1 MFCAENCIGESDRL
15 LSFSRLPRSSLL
27 NRARACCASSR
38 SMLTLLLLWGVLS
51 GVALSEER
59 PAADTIITNANI
71 WTVDRNHPKAEA
83 VAILNQRIVAV
94 GTSVEMDA
102 WRGPRTRIID
112 AGGKL
117 LLPGFND
124 AHVHFVSGGFQLDQ
138 VQLTEA
144 KTRGEFVQRIAAQTK
159 KLKKGE
165 WILGGEWDEQNWS
178 PAELPTHEWIDA
190 VTLDNPVFIERH
202 DGHESLANGLAMK
215 LANVTA
221 ETKAPPG
228 GEIVRDAQGNP
239 TGIFKDAA
247 QALIEKLI
255 PEPTAASRIKA
266 AKRALEYAASLG
278 VTSLQDMVPA
288 YGDIEAYSVLA
299 ERGELTARIYAAPS
313 ETRWRDQARIG
324 LRHAF
329 GSDFLRLGA
338 VKGFAD
344 GSLGSTTAY
353 FFQPYVD
360 APNSRGLLSEEM
372 QPISGMRERLAAADR
387 AGLQLCIHA
396 IGDQAISTI
405 LDIFQDIEK
414 TNGNRDRRWRIE
426 HAQHMAP
433 KDFQRFA
440 RLRAIASMQPY
451 HAIDDGQW
459 AERRIG
465 PIRAKTTYAFR
476 TFLDNGVRLAF
487 GTDWTVAPL
496 NPMLGLYA
504 AVTRATLDGKH
515 PNGWVPE
522 QKITIEQAIEAYTMG
537 SAYAEFEE
545 KEKGSIT
552 PGKLADLVLVSDDL
566 LKIDP
571 PAIRDAKVE
580 MTMVDGKI
588 VYGGPPQ

>member
-1 MFCAENCIGESDRL
+1 LIRCRRI
-15 LSFSRLPRSSLL
+15 SLL
-27 NRARACCASSR
+27 CAVFAI
-38 SMLTLLLLWGVLS
+38 TLSTAQTAQAQEHPV
-51 GVALSEER
+51 
-59 PAADTIITNANI
+59 ADTIITNAYV
-71 WTVDRNHPKAEA
+71 WTVDRNQPHAEA
-83 VAILNQRIVAV
+83 VAILNQRIAAV
-94 GTSVEMDA
+94 GTSSNMDV
-102 WRGPRTRIID
+102 WRGPHTHIID
-112 AGGKL
+112 AAGKL

-124 AHVHFVSGGFQLDQ
+124 AHVHFIPGGFQLDQ

-144 KTRGEFVQRIAAQTK
+144 KTHEEFTNRIAAQAR

-178 PAELPTHEWIDA
+178 PPELPTHDWIDA
-190 VTLDNPVFIERH
+190 VTPDNPVFIERH
-202 DGHESLANGLAMK
+202 DGHESLANALAMK

-221 ETKAPPG
+221 ATKAPPG
-228 GEIVRDAQGNP
+228 GEIVRDVQGNP

-247 QALIEKLI
+247 QNLVTKAI
-255 PEPTAASRIKA
+255 PPASQAARLRA
-266 AKRALEYAASLG
+266 ARRALEHAASLG
-278 VTSLQDMVPA
+278 VTSLQDMVPEYA
-288 YGDIEAYSVLA
+288 DIEVFSILA
-299 ERGELTARIYAAPS
+299 ERGELTSRIYAAPI
-313 ETRWRDQARIG
+313 ETHWRDQARLGI
-324 LRHAF
+324 RHAF
-329 GSDFLRLGA
+329 GSDFLRIGA

-353 FFQPYVD
+353 FFEPYVD
-360 APNSRGLLSEEM
+360 APNTRGLLSDEM
-372 QPISGMRERLAAADR
+372 QPISGMRERLTGADA

-396 IGDQAISTI
+396 IGDQAISTV
-405 LDIFQDIEK
+405 LDMFQDIQK
-414 TNGNRDRRWRIE
+414 TNGVRDRRWRIE
-426 HAQHMAP
+426 HAQHMAA

-440 RLRAIASMQPY
+440 GLRVIASMQPY

-476 TFLDNGVRLAF
+476 TFLDDGVRLAF

-515 PNGWVPE
+515 PEGWIPE
-522 QKITIEQAIEAYTMG
+522 QKITIREAIEAYTLG
-537 SAYAEFEE
+537 SAYGEFQE

-552 PGKLADLVLVSDDL
+552 PGKLADLVLVSDNL

-571 PAIRDAKVE
+571 RAIRDAKVE
-580 MTMVDGKI
+580 MTMVGGKI

>member
-1 MFCAENCIGESDRL
+1 MIG
-15 LSFSRLPRSSLL
+15 
-27 NRARACCASSR
+27 
-38 SMLTLLLLWGVLS
+38 S
-51 GVALSEER
+51 GKAQEH
-59 PAADTIITNANI
+59 PAAEAIVTNANV
-71 WTVDRNHPKAEA
+71 WTVDRNHPRAEA

-94 GTSVEMDA
+94 GTSAEMDA
-102 WRGPRTRIID
+102 WRGPQTRIID
-112 AGGKL
+112 AAGKL

-138 VQLTEA
+138 VQLTDA
-144 KTRGEFVQRIAAQTK
+144 RTREEFVSRIAAQAK
-159 KLKKGE
+159 KIKKGE
-165 WILGGEWDEQNWS
+165 WILGGEWDEQSWS
-178 PAELPTHEWIDA
+178 PPQLPTHEWIDS
-190 VTLDNPVFIERH
+190 VTSDNPVFIERH
-202 DGHESLANGLAMK
+202 DGHESLANALAMK
-215 LANVTA
+215 LAGITSA
-221 ETKAPPG
+221 TKTPAG

-247 QALIEKLI
+247 QNLIGKVI
-255 PEPTAASRIKA
+255 PEAGQAARIKA
-266 AKRALEYAASLG
+266 TRRALEFAGSLG
-278 VTSLQDMVPA
+278 VTSVQAMVPEYA
-288 YGDIEAYSVLA
+288 DIEAFSVLA
-299 ERGELTARIYAAPS
+299 DRGELTSRIYAAPI
-313 ETRWRDQARIG
+313 ETHWRDQAKIG
-324 LRHAF
+324 IRRAF
-329 GSDFLRLGA
+329 GSDFLRIGA

-353 FFQPYVD
+353 FFEPYVD
-360 APNSRGLLSEEM
+360 APNTRGLLSDEM
-372 QPISGMRERLAAADR
+372 QPISGMRDRLTGADK
-387 AGLQLCIHA
+387 AGLQICVHA
-396 IGDQAISTI
+396 IGDQAISTV

-414 TNGNRDRRWRIE
+414 TNGVRDRRWRIE

-440 RLRAIASMQPY
+440 KLHVIASVQPY

-476 TFLDNGVRLAF
+476 TFLDSGVRLAF

-515 PNGWVPE
+515 PNGWIPE
-522 QKITIEQAIEAYTMG
+522 QKISIEEAIEAYTLG
-537 SAYAEFEE
+537 SAYAEFQD

-552 PGKLADLVLVSDDL
+552 PGKLADLVLVSDNL

-571 PAIRDAKVE
+571 RAIRDAKVE
-580 MTMVDGKI
+580 MTMVGGKI

>member
-1 MFCAENCIGESDRL
+1 MLLHWRL
-15 LSFSRLPRSSLL
+15 LFRPSREHGRHAACRVSTMLL
-27 NRARACCASSR
+27 AFG
-38 SMLTLLLLWGVLS
+38 MLWGT
-51 GVALSEER
+51 AFAQER
-59 PAADTIITNANI
+59 PAADTIITNANV

-83 VAILNQRIVAV
+83 LAILNQRIVAV
-94 GTSVEMDA
+94 GTSVEMDG
-102 WRGPRTRIID
+102 WRGPQTRIID

-138 VQLTEA
+138 VQLTDA
-144 KTRGEFVQRIAAQTK
+144 KTRQEFVHRIAAQAK

-190 VTLDNPVFIERH
+190 VTPDNPVFIERH
-202 DGHESLANGLAMK
+202 DGHESLANAVAMK

-221 ETKAPPG
+221 DTKAPAG
-228 GEIVRDAQGNP
+228 GEIVRDSQGNP
-239 TGIFKDAA
+239 TGVFKDAA
-247 QALIEKLI
+247 QSLIGKSI
-255 PEPTAASRIKA
+255 PDPPQTARIKA
-266 AKRALEYAASLG
+266 AKRALEHAASLG
-278 VTSLQDMVPA
+278 VTSIQDMVPA
-288 YGDIEAYSVLA
+288 YSDVEAYAVLA
-299 ERGELTARIYAAPS
+299 ERGELTARVYAAPI
-313 ETRWRDQARIG
+313 ETRWRDQAKIG

-329 GSDFLRLGA
+329 GSDFLRIGA

-360 APNSRGLLSEEM
+360 APNTRGLLSDEM
-372 QPISGMRERLAAADR
+372 QPINGMRERLSGADK

-396 IGDQAISTI
+396 IGDQAISTV
-405 LDIFQDIEK
+405 LDIFQEIEK
-414 TNGNRDRRWRIE
+414 ANGNRDRRWRIE

-440 RLRAIASMQPY
+440 SLRVIASMQPY

-476 TFLDNGVRLAF
+476 TFLDSGVRLAF

-515 PNGWVPE
+515 PNGWIPE
-522 QKITIEQAIEAYTMG
+522 QKITIEEAIEAYTLG
-537 SAYAEFEE
+537 SAYAEFQER
-545 KEKGSIT
+545 EKGSIT

-571 PAIRDAKVE
+571 RAIRDAKVE

>member
-1 MFCAENCIGESDRL
+1 MGLARW
-15 LSFSRLPRSSLL
+15 R
-27 NRARACCASSR
+27 RA
-38 SMLTLLLLWGVLS
+38 
-51 GVALSEER
+51 
-59 PAADTIITNANI
+59 
-71 WTVDRNHPKAEA
+71 
-83 VAILNQRIVAV
+83 QR
-94 GTSVEMDA
+94 
-102 WRGPRTRIID
+102 RIID

-138 VQLTEA
+138 VQLTDA
-144 KTRGEFVQRIAAQTK
+144 KTHDEFVQRIAAQAR

-178 PAELPTHEWIDA
+178 PPELPTHEWIDA
-190 VTLDNPVFIERH
+190 VAPDNPVFIERH
-202 DGHESLANGLAMK
+202 DGHESLANALAMK
-215 LANVTA
+215 LANVTS
-221 ETKAPPG
+221 ETKAPAG
-228 GEIVRDAQGNP
+228 GEVVRDPQGNP

-247 QALIEKLI
+247 QALIGKVI
-255 PEPTAASRIKA
+255 PEPTAAARIRA
-266 AKRALEYAASLG
+266 AKRALEHAASVG
-278 VTSLQDMVPA
+278 VTSVQDMVPA
-288 YGDIEAYSVLA
+288 YGDVEAYSVLA
-299 ERGELTARIYAAPS
+299 ERGELTARIYVAPT
-313 ETRWRDQARIG
+313 ETRWRDQAKIG
-324 LRHAF
+324 VRHAF

-360 APNSRGLLSEEM
+360 APNTRGLLSDEM
-372 QPISGMRERLAAADR
+372 QPISGMRERLTGADK
-387 AGLQLCIHA
+387 AGLQLCVHA
-396 IGDQAISTI
+396 IGDQAISTV
-405 LDIFQDIEK
+405 LDIFQEVQK

-440 RLRAIASMQPY
+440 NLHVIASMQPY

-522 QKITIEQAIEAYTMG
+522 QKIKIEEAIEAYTLG
-537 SAYAEFEE
+537 SAYAEFQER
-545 KEKGSIT
+545 EKGSIT

-566 LKIDP
+566 LKVDP
-571 PAIRDAKVE
+571 RAIRDAKVE

>member
-1 MFCAENCIGESDRL
+1 ML
-15 LSFSRLPRSSLL
+15 LGTVF
-27 NRARACCASSR
+27 AQ
-38 SMLTLLLLWGVLS
+38 
-51 GVALSEER
+51 ER
-59 PAADTIITNANI
+59 PAADTIITNANV
-71 WTVDRNHPKAEA
+71 WTVDRNHPKGEA
-83 VAILNQRIVAV
+83 VAILNQRIVEV

-102 WRGPRTRIID
+102 WRGPQTRIID

-138 VQLTEA
+138 VQLTDA
-144 KTRGEFVQRIAAQTK
+144 KTREEFVRRIAAQAK

-178 PAELPTHEWIDA
+178 PLELPTHEWIDA
-190 VTLDNPVFIERH
+190 VTPDNPVFIERH
-202 DGHESLANGLAMK
+202 DGHESLANALAMK
-215 LANVTA
+215 LANVAA

-247 QALIEKLI
+247 QPLVGKAI
-255 PEPTAASRIKA
+255 PEPTSAARIRA
-266 AKRALEYAASLG
+266 AKRALDYAASLG
-278 VTSLQDMVPA
+278 VTSVQDMVPT
-288 YGDIEAYSVLA
+288 YGDIEAYSALA
-299 ERGELTARIYAAPS
+299 ERGELTARIYVAPS

-324 LRHAF
+324 IRHAF
-329 GSDFLRLGA
+329 GSDFLRVGA

-360 APNSRGLLSEEM
+360 APNTRGLLSDEM
-372 QPISGMRERLAAADR
+372 QPISGMRERLTGADR

-396 IGDQAISTI
+396 IGDQAISTV
-405 LDIFQDIEK
+405 LDIFQDVQK
-414 TNGNRDRRWRIE
+414 ANGTRDRRWRIE

-440 RLRAIASMQPY
+440 NLRVIASMQPY

-459 AERRIG
+459 ADRRIG

-515 PNGWVPE
+515 PNGWVAE
-522 QKITIEQAIEAYTMG
+522 QKIKIEEAIEAYTMG
-537 SAYAEFEE
+537 SAYAEFQE
-545 KEKGSIT
+545 KDKGSIT

-571 PAIRDAKVE
+571 KAIRDAKVE
-580 MTMVDGKI
+580 MTLVDGKI

>member
-1 MFCAENCIGESDRL
+1 MFSEPNCIGENARL
-15 LSFSRLPRSSLL
+15 SLFAQRFGYWLLHSRDAACPVSSTLMIICLALGTSF
-27 NRARACCASSR
+27 AQ
-38 SMLTLLLLWGVLS
+38 
-51 GVALSEER
+51 ER
-59 PAADTIITNANI
+59 PSADAIITNANV

-102 WRGPRTRIID
+102 WRGPQTRLID

-138 VQLTEA
+138 VQLTDA
-144 KTRGEFVQRIAAQTK
+144 KTREEFVRRIAEQAK

-178 PAELPTHEWIDA
+178 PPELPSHEWIDS
-190 VTLDNPVFIERH
+190 VTPDNPVFIERH
-202 DGHESLANGLAMK
+202 DGHESLANALAMN
-215 LANVTA
+215 LASVTT

-228 GEIVRDAQGNP
+228 GEIVRDPQGNP

-247 QALIEKLI
+247 QPLIAKVI
-255 PEPTAASRIKA
+255 PEPTPAARIRA
-266 AKRALEYAASLG
+266 ARRALEHAASLG
-278 VTSLQDMVPA
+278 VTSVQDMVPT

-299 ERGELTARIYAAPS
+299 ERGELTVRIYVAPS

-329 GSDFLRLGA
+329 GSDFLRVGA

-360 APNSRGLLSEEM
+360 APSTRGLLSDEM
-372 QPISGMRERLAAADR
+372 QPISGMRERLTGADK

-396 IGDQAISTI
+396 IGDQAISTV
-405 LDIFQDIEK
+405 LDIFQDVQK
-414 TNGNRDRRWRIE
+414 ANGTRDRRWRIE

-440 RLRAIASMQPY
+440 NLRVIASMQPY

-522 QKITIEQAIEAYTMG
+522 QKIKIEEAIEAYTMG
-537 SAYAEFEE
+537 SAYAEFQE
-545 KEKGSIT
+545 KDKGSIT

-571 PAIRDAKVE
+571 KAIRDAKVE

>member
-1 MFCAENCIGESDRL
+1 MIT
-15 LSFSRLPRSSLL
+15 SLL
-27 NRARACCASSR
+27 LGTVFSQ
-38 SMLTLLLLWGVLS
+38 
-51 GVALSEER
+51 ER
-59 PAADTIITNANI
+59 PAADIIITNANV

-102 WRGPRTRIID
+102 WRGPQTRIID

-138 VQLTEA
+138 VQLTDA
-144 KTRGEFVQRIAAQTK
+144 KTHEEFVRRIAAQAK

-165 WILGGEWDEQNWS
+165 WILGGEWDEQNWT
-178 PAELPTHEWIDA
+178 PPELPTHEWIDS
-190 VTLDNPVFIERH
+190 VTPDNPVFIERH
-202 DGHESLANGLAMK
+202 DGHESLANALAMK

-228 GEIVRDAQGNP
+228 GEIVRDAQGNL

-247 QALIEKLI
+247 QPIIGKVI
-255 PEPTAASRIKA
+255 PEPTPAARVRA
-266 AKRALEYAASLG
+266 AKHALEHAASLG
-278 VTSLQDMVPA
+278 VTSVQDMVPT

-299 ERGELTARIYAAPS
+299 ERGELTARIYVAPS

-324 LRHAF
+324 VRHAF
-329 GSDFLRLGA
+329 GSDFLRVGA

-360 APNSRGLLSEEM
+360 APNTRGLLSDEM
-372 QPISGMRERLAAADR
+372 QPISGMRERLTGADK

-396 IGDQAISTI
+396 IGDQAISTV
-405 LDIFQDIEK
+405 LDIFQDVQK
-414 TNGNRDRRWRIE
+414 ANGARDRRWRIE

-440 RLRAIASMQPY
+440 NLRVIASMQPY

-459 AERRIG
+459 ADRRIG
-465 PIRAKTTYAFR
+465 PMRAKTTYAFR
-476 TFLDNGVRLAF
+476 SFLDSGVRLAF

-522 QKITIEQAIEAYTMG
+522 QKIKIEEAIEAYTMG
-537 SAYAEFEE
+537 SAYAEFQE
-545 KEKGSIT
+545 KDKGSIT

-571 PAIRDAKVE
+571 KAIRDAKVE

>member
-1 MFCAENCIGESDRL
+1 MRASLFPRLFQFCL
-15 LSFSRLPRSSLL
+15 LTIIAMPWATAF
-27 NRARACCASSR
+27 AQ
-38 SMLTLLLLWGVLS
+38 
-51 GVALSEER
+51 EH
-59 PAADTIITNANI
+59 PAADTIITNANA

-102 WRGPRTRIID
+102 WRGPQTRIID
-112 AGGKL
+112 AGRKL

-138 VQLTEA
+138 VQLTDA
-144 KTRGEFVQRIAAQTK
+144 KTHEEFVRRIAAQAK

-190 VTLDNPVFIERH
+190 ATPDNPVFIERH
-202 DGHESLANGLAMK
+202 DGHESLANALAMK

-221 ETKAPPG
+221 DTKAPAG
-228 GEIVRDAQGNP
+228 GDIVRDPKGSP

-247 QALIEKLI
+247 QALIGRAI
-255 PEPTAASRIKA
+255 PEPTPAARIKA

-288 YGDIEAYSVLA
+288 YGDIEAYAVLA
-299 ERGELTARIYAAPS
+299 ERGELTARIYAAPT

-324 LRHAF
+324 VRRAF
-329 GSDFLRLGA
+329 GSEFLRIGA

-360 APNSRGLLSEEM
+360 APNSRGLLSDEM
-372 QPISGMRERLAAADR
+372 QPVSAMRERLTGADK
-387 AGLQLCIHA
+387 AGLELCIHA
-396 IGDQAISTI
+396 IGDEAISTV
-405 LDIFQDIEK
+405 LDIFQDIQK
-414 TNGNRDRRWRIE
+414 ANGSRDRRWRIE

-440 RLRAIASMQPY
+440 NLRVIASMQPY

-459 AERRIG
+459 ADRRIG

-476 TFLDNGVRLAF
+476 TFLDNGVHLAF

-515 PNGWVPE
+515 PNGWIPE
-522 QKITIEQAIEAYTMG
+522 QKITIAEAIEAYTEG
-537 SAYAEFEE
+537 SAYAEFQE
-545 KEKGSIT
+545 KDKGSIT
-552 PGKLADLVLVSDDL
+552 PGKLADLVLISDNL

-571 PAIRDAKVE
+571 RAIRDAKVE
-580 MTMVDGKI
+580 MTMVGGKI
-588 VYGGPPQ
+588 VYGGPPP